1 MKNNSSDLQNDK
13 IWLQYYIKIGILLC
27 IYFTLLIIILFAKT
41 NKILLLNDKMI
52 FCLILVLTIVF
63 MIQVNNYIQSAKNET
78 GGKILEHLNSTT
90 TSLPPDNSPDF
101 IENYGC
107 YYIKDDNG
115 NYLRN
120 HTDDE
125 SSLVCDE
132 TEKRY
137 AGIYKLFKLSFCT
150 DPDGSYFTNCWAI
163 RSQFGEN
170 WVYVDAGY
178 CINGM

>member
-78 GGKILEHLNSTT
+78 GGKILEHLN
-90 TSLPPDNSPDF
+90 
-101 IENYGC
+101 
-107 YYIKDDNG
+107 
-115 NYLRN
+115 
-120 HTDDE
+120 
-125 SSLVCDE
+125 
-132 TEKRY
+132 
-137 AGIYKLFKLSFCT
+137 
-150 DPDGSYFTNCWAI
+150 
-163 RSQFGEN
+163 
-170 WVYVDAGY
+170 
-178 CINGM
+178 